1 MSRSSNLEAQIPLA
15 VAALGAAFAEALL
28 DLDPKLE
35 APLKRAVLKWANIT
49 RDRGP
54 DWELAGG
61 SLMTLSLALH
71 DAALF
76 PKKPASVA

>member
-1 MSRSSNLEAQIPLA
+1 MSKSSNLESQMPLA
-15 VAALGAAFAEALL
+15 VAALGAAFADALL
-28 DLDPKLE
+28 ELDPKLE
-35 APLKRAVLKWANIT
+35 PSLKRAVLKWANIV

-71 DAALF
+71 DATLF
-76 PKKPASVA
+76 PKKSQ